1 VIHVKVGREFES
13 FRAHARALVAAHIAP
28 AEVLWSDLYTE
39 QNLLLTAEPPPIRTG
54 PSLNVP
60 KRYFD
65 LAKLVFAHS
74 DPERW
79 NLLYSVLWRIQHG
92 ERHLLSLQI
101 DPAVMRLEK
110 MRGEIARDVHHMHA
124 FVRFRRVL
132 RGADEWFVAWY
143 KPDHHVLRLAAPFFE
158 ARFAAMRWAILTPDE
173 STHWDGKRLHYAP
186 GVAEPDLSTNDSL
199 ETLWSTYYGTTFN
212 PARMNL
218 DLMRQEM
225 PSRFWSQMPELRS
238 LGTVVSEAPARLEK
252 MRALQA
258 TSAQSVVPSTSD
270 LRVLRVAASACTA
283 CSLHCDATQT
293 VFGEGPADAR
303 VVLIGEQPGD
313 VEDLRGRPFVG
324 PAGEVLNRA
333 LAAAGI
339 PREQVYV
346 TNAVKHFKFT
356 REGKHR
362 LHQTPRMAEAVAC
375 KPWLEAELKALQ
387 PEAIVL
393 LGATAAKSLLGST
406 VRITRD
412 AGKLIATRYAPN
424 TIVTVHPSFVLR
436 SGDRE
441 QSEAIYQQLV
451 AHLGILKAV
460 LSPAVRSFSG

>member
-1 VIHVKVGREFES
+1 MIHVRVAREFDS
-13 FRAHARALVAAHIAP
+13 FREQARALIASGIP
-28 AEVLWSDLYTE
+28 TQEVLWSDPYSE
-39 QNLLLTAEPPPIRTG
+39 QNLLLSAEELPLAQG
-54 PSLNVP
+54 AVLKVP

-65 LAKLVFAHS
+65 MAKLVFAHA

-101 DPAVMRLEK
+101 DPEVMRLEQ

-132 RGADEWFVAWY
+132 REGDEWFVGWY

-173 STHWDGKRLHYAP
+173 SVHWDGSKLRYSP
-186 GVAEPDLSTNDSL
+186 GVAAPQASDNDAL
-199 ETLWSTYYGTTFN
+199 EALWSTYYGTTFN

-225 PSRFWSQMPELRS
+225 PSRFWSQMPELRA
-238 LGTVVSEAPARLEK
+238 LGDVVAEAPARLER
-252 MRALQA
+252 MRAQQA
-258 TSAQSVVPSTSD
+258 TSARSLVPITTD
-270 LRVLRVAASACTA
+270 LRVLRDAASICTA
-283 CSLHCDATQT
+283 CALHCGATQT
-293 VFGEGPADAR
+293 VFGEGPVDAR

-333 LAAAGI
+333 MAEAGI
-339 PREQVYV
+339 PRDQVYV

-362 LHQTPRMAEAVAC
+362 LHQTPSMAEVVAC
-375 KPWLEAELKALQ
+375 KPWLEAELTALK
-387 PEAIVL
+387 PHAIVL

-412 AGKLIATRYAPN
+412 AGQAIATRYAPQ
-424 TIVTVHPSFVLR
+424 TIITVHPSFVLR
-436 SGDRE
+436 SRDGE
-441 QSEAIYQQLV
+441 QSQAVYQQLV
-451 AHLGILKAV
+451 AHLGL
-460 LSPAVRSFSG
+460 LRPAFAGVV